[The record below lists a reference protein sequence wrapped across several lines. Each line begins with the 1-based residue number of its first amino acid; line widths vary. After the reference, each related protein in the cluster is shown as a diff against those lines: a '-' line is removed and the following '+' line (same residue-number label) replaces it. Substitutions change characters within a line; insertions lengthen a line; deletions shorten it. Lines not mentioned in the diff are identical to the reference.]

1 MPNAIRLALLS
12 AILLCVA
19 TPQRAAAELLDL
31 APRRVAGDVYALSI
45 DTTSESSLEAKRRS
59 GKGAESVALH
69 YEANVVVL
77 EADAAG
83 RPLRERHVDVV
94 LRATRGDETSSLFRE
109 PVAFDVVRDADGAI
123 EIHASDGR
131 IERKLEKR
139 IAALLESQ
147 FESSLAPALLAPGR
161 EVELGES
168 WQLDADAARRF
179 LRSQGV
185 RAIELDGPATAALAL
200 REDGQALVVRY
211 VIPVG
216 WWKPAA
222 LPKNASAGRSEA
234 RFEGEVELVADPT
247 LRPSRH
253 VSKLTTEVSGVVT
266 ATGYAA
272 PAPWK
277 LATAATSDQRTR
289 LVRKAVA
296 ANF

>member
-1 MPNAIRLALLS
+1 MPNTIRLAVLA
-12 AILLCVA
+12 AILLCLA
-19 TPQRAAAELLDL
+19 TPRTVAAELLDL
-31 APRRVAGDVYALSI
+31 APRRAAGDVYALSI
-45 DTTSESSLEAKRRS
+45 DTTRESLLEAKSRN
-59 GKGAESVALH
+59 GKGADSVALH

-94 LRATRGDETSSLFRE
+94 LRATRGDETTSLFRE
-109 PVAFDVVRDADGAI
+109 PVAFDVARDRDGEIA
-123 EIHASDGR
+123 IHASDGR

-139 IAALLESQ
+139 ITALLASQ

-161 EVELGES
+161 EVELGET
-168 WQLDADAARRF
+168 WQLDPGAARRF

-185 RAIELDGPATAALAL
+185 RAIELDGHATATLAM
-200 REDGQALVVRY
+200 REDGQALVLRY

-216 WWKPAA
+216 WWKPAE
-222 LPKNASAGRSEA
+222 LPKNASTGRSEA
-234 RFEGEVELVADPT
+234 RFEGQVELVADPT

-272 PAPWK
+272 AAPWK
-277 LATAATSDQRTR
+277 LATATASDQRTR
-289 LVRKAVA
+289 LVRKSVA